1 MITQLEALNVLEDEG
16 FDATKRTLGY
26 WRERG
31 FLPPLE
37 RDGQQYY
44 WEENV
49 LDKLR
54 DLCTKRLRERE
65 ILKTIEVGDID
76 RIEFRRINGIAKR
89 IIYLY
94 DGTFMVTKQREDEI
108 NAISKI

>member
-1 MITQLEALNVLEDEG
+1 M
-16 FDATKRTLGY
+16 
-26 WRERG
+26 
-31 FLPPLE
+31 
-37 RDGQQYY
+37 
-44 WEENV
+44 
-49 LDKLR
+49 
-54 DLCTKRLRERE
+54 RERE